1 MLITL
6 SSRLS
11 LSTTIPSTVTHFLIQ
26 DSPKAEYKL
35 MKDKW
40 DTQKEIQR
48 AMKEEQALKDTLAVQ
63 KKKEKIFIRNDQLI
77 IEKA

>member
-1 MLITL
+1 M
-6 SSRLS
+6 
-11 LSTTIPSTVTHFLIQ
+11 STTIPSTVTHFLII

>member
-1 MLITL
+1 
-6 SSRLS
+6 
-11 LSTTIPSTVTHFLIQ
+11 
-26 DSPKAEYKL
+26 